1 MNQDE
6 YTKLL
11 ASSVDSYF
19 LAEAV
24 NRLQQTCHADNAH
37 WWIDPKTGADL
48 RDNPLIVPA
57 KLALV
62 HSEVSEALEAH
73 RKGLADDHLPHLPG
87 IAVELADALIRIF
100 DLAGAIGIDLARALV
115 EKRRYNAQRADHK
128 TENRVEVG
136 GKAY

>member
-1 MNQDE
+1 MTTPQTPLEFSLINAVS
-6 YTKLL
+6 LL
-11 ASSVDSYF
+11 TSV
-19 LAEAV
+19 
-24 NRLQQTCHADNAH
+24 CHNDNKK

-62 HSEVSEALEAH
+62 HSEISEGLEAH

-87 IAVELADALIRIF
+87 LAVEMADALIRLA
-100 DLAGAIGIDLARALV
+100 DLAGALDIDLAGAVV

-128 TENRVEVG
+128 IESRVQAG
-136 GKAY
+136 GKSY